1 MANRS
6 ASDFGSEGTLFNLQT
21 VHKMLPLVQRIVNDI
36 LVRQQILANLNP
48 QQERLQ
54 RQKRDLAWA
63 ERKHRY
69 ALQDEIADEEQSL
82 QEAAEELNQLGV
94 VLLDPAVGRV
104 GYPTMVNNRPAFFSW
119 QPGEDGVHSWHF
131 AEESVC
137 HPIPSSWLK
146 EISMAQ

>member
-1 MANRS
+1 MSNRS
-6 ASDFGSEGTLFNLQT
+6 ASESGPEGTLFNLQT

-36 LVRQQILANLNP
+36 LLRQQILANLNP

-54 RQKRDLAWA
+54 RQKRDLSWSQ
-63 ERKHRY
+63 RKQRY
-69 ALQDEIADEEQSL
+69 ALQDEISDEEQSL
-82 QEAAEELNQLGV
+82 QDAGEELEQLGV
-94 VLLDPAVGRV
+94 VLLDPNAGRV

-119 QPGEDGVHSWHF
+119 QPGEEGVHSWHF